1 MAVTPKD
8 AFDFAIARAR
18 HQLTLYDILHDSRQ
32 RNIRRDWKERFC
44 EFMRWP
50 KSEKIVRV
58 DGASKQS
65 MLILRESV
73 GLTRSEFA
81 HEYLSEIL
89 RGVVTA
95 SVSALDRYIHDQV
108 TDKSLQ
114 LLRRAEADVPKELR
128 QIKVPLL
135 TAKRS
140 MEKLRGDS
148 SARPGAL
155 LKAELREILHK
166 EETFQ
171 SVASVEKGAKML
183 GIRDFWGRILAELPR
198 FSSKGEVQEE
208 LRAVTHRR
216 NQIVHEADLII
227 QERPRDT
234 KLRDIG
240 RSDAEN
246 ALAFVE
252 EFVFGVDRLVAE
264 DC

>member
-1 MAVTPKD
+1 MPSVRCPSKTG
-8 AFDFAIARAR
+8 RGG
-18 HQLTLYDILHDSRQ
+18 
-32 RNIRRDWKERFC
+32 KERFC
-44 EFMRWP
+44 DLMRWP
-50 KSEKIVRV
+50 KSEQIVRV
-58 DGASKQS
+58 DGANKQS

-73 GLTRSEFA
+73 GLTRSEFT

-114 LLRRAEADVPKELR
+114 LLRRAEEDVPKELR

-140 MEKLRGDS
+140 LEKLRSDS
-148 SARPGAL
+148 TSRPGAL
-155 LKAELREILHK
+155 LKAELRDILHK

-171 SVASVEKGAKML
+171 NVAAVEKGAKML
-183 GIRDFWGRILAELPR
+183 GITDFWGRILTELPR
-198 FSSKGEVQEE
+198 FSSKGEVQDE
-208 LRAVTHRR
+208 LRAVTRRR

-240 RSDAEN
+240 RSEAEN
-246 ALAFVE
+246 AVNFVE
-252 EFVFGVDRLVAE
+252 EFVLGFDRLVAQ